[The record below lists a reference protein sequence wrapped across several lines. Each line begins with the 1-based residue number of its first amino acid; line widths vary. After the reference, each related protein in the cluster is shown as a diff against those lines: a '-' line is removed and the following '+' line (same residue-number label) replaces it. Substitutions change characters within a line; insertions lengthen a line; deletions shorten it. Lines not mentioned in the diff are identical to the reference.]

1 MILRIESGIPAPV
14 VKRRLKKTRSDRGSR
29 MRLPLM
35 EMDVGDS
42 LYVPGDFLSRKNIQV
57 ICSKFSTDLNR
68 KYMTRQENSGTR
80 IWRLA

>member
-1 MILRIESGIPAPV
+1 
-14 VKRRLKKTRSDRGSR
+14 

-42 LYVPGDFLSRKNIQV
+42 LYVPEDFLSRKNIQV
-57 ICSKFSTDLNR
+57 ICSKFSTDLGR